1 MKHEHD
7 VKVNVAQNDLQCLS
21 ELYKLSTGPEQAR
34 TLSSPMYIC
43 NSTFILYPLN
53 LLIFPP

>member
-1 MKHEHD
+1 M
-7 VKVNVAQNDLQCLS
+7 AQNDLQCLS

-34 TLSSPMYIC
+34 TLSSPMYIS